1 MFDSRLRATAKI
13 RLTLLLLF
21 PIFIVEQIY
30 SVDLRHRFSKERY
43 NFTIK
48 DFVEAEAANTFPEG
62 ISYDSSCEPI
72 EGAGNVVSVNFRV
85 SFVRVRPIF
94 QSDTQG

>member
-1 MFDSRLRATAKI
+1 M
-13 RLTLLLLF
+13 
-21 PIFIVEQIY
+21 
-30 SVDLRHRFSKERY
+30 DLGHRFSKERDY
-43 NFTIK
+43 FPFK

-94 QSDTQG
+94 QAIHRVSQQTEFGVSDCQFDFI